1 MPSANNNV
9 SECRKI
15 KAKLGIA
22 PIAWSNDDLP
32 ELGGDTPLETCLSEA
47 RQAGFR
53 GVETG
58 GKFPKTATELRSVLD
73 AHGLLLASGWFS
85 GTLLDNS
92 IDAEKDRVQRQLSL
106 FRDLGAACLVYGE
119 TAGTIQNVRN
129 APLNTRRR
137 LDEHQIQQYGRKLTA
152 FAEYCAEQGVSLAF
166 HEHMGTA
173 IETARDLD
181 LLMQH
186 TGEAV
191 HLLFD
196 TGHIK
201 FAGADPLVIIEK
213 YADRII
219 HVHAKDLRFD
229 VIAALNRDA
238 QSFLDAVLAGA
249 FTVPGDGA
257 LDFNSIVQRLG
268 ETGYEG
274 WFIVEAE
281 QDPVKAPPLEY
292 AKIGYTT
299 LSAALA
305 KAGYEIY
312 GDRT

>member
-1 MPSANNNV
+1 M
-9 SECRKI
+9 

-32 ELGGDTPLETCLSEA
+32 ELGGDSTLETCLAEA
-47 RQAGFR
+47 RQAGFS

-58 GKFPKTATELRSVLD
+58 GKFPVTTAELRPVLD
-73 AHGLLLASGWFS
+73 AHGLQLASGWFS

-129 APLNTRRR
+129 TPLNTRRR
-137 LDEHQIQQYGRKLTA
+137 LNEHQIQQYGRKLTA
-152 FAEYCAEQGVSLAF
+152 FAEYCAEQGVPLAF

-173 IETARDLD
+173 IETERDLD

-201 FAGADPLVIIEK
+201 FAGGDPLAVVEK
-213 YADRII
+213 HADRII
-219 HVHAKDLRFD
+219 HVHAKDIRAN
-229 VIAALNRDA
+229 VIAALNFSE

-249 FTVPGDGA
+249 FTVPGDGV
-257 LDFNSIVQRLG
+257 LDFNAIVQRLG
-268 ETGYEG
+268 DKGYEG

-281 QDPVKAPPLEY
+281 QDPLKAPPLEY
-292 AKIGYTT
+292 ARIGY
-299 LSAALA
+299 AALGDA
-305 KAGYEIY
+305 LRKAGYEIET
-312 GDRT
+312 G